1 MDKPRQ
7 LTLIADICNIPRSGR
22 EMVSGYNFRK
32 IAKSDRSRLAELYY
46 AVYPRSIVKN
56 IKTAY
61 TEIDQTFD
69 GVFGELDLE
78 ASPVAL
84 YSKEIIA
91 SIQTVKQA
99 PWDFTPSGPFI
110 IQVMVHPGHIR
121 LGLAEFLIRM
131 AIEKLS
137 INGLKTAALR
147 VMSDN
152 EGAVALYRKI
162 GFEPWKT
169 KDGFFN
175 RA

>member
-1 MDKPRQ
+1 MDKPIQ
-7 LTLIADICNIPRSGR
+7 LTLIADIRNIPRSSR
-22 EMVSGYNFRK
+22 EMISGYSFRK
-32 IAKSDRSRLAELYY
+32 ITKTDRSRLAELYY
-46 AVYPRSIVKN
+46 TVYLRSIVKD

-61 TEIDQTFD
+61 AEIDQVFD
-69 GVFGELDLE
+69 SAFGEFDLE

-110 IQVMVHPGHIR
+110 IQVMVHPDNIR

-137 INGLKTAALR
+137 INGYKTAALR

-152 EGAVALYRKI
+152 EGAVALYKKI
-162 GFEPWKT
+162 GFKPWKT
-169 KDGFFN
+169 KDDFFN
-175 RA
+175 KA